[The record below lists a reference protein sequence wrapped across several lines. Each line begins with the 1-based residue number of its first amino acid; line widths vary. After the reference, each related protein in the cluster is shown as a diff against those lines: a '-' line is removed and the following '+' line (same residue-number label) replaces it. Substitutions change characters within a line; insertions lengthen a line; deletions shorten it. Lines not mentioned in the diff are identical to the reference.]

1 MKIWLAWG
9 LQSLDIS
16 AANHP
21 AVHVVMV
28 LKVTRI
34 SWKLGLA
41 CEAEDTAI
49 CNMFDCDLH
58 TCIRTWKLFMYLSI
72 DVVNL
77 HNKYYPILPWLK
89 SSHTTS
95 NQN

>member
-21 AVHVVMV
+21 AVQLVMV
-28 LKVTRI
+28 LKVTMI

-41 CEAEDTAI
+41 CEAEDTAYVTCLTVI
-49 CNMFDCDLH
+49 CTHKNLETVYVSLH
-58 TCIRTWKLFMYLSI
+58 RCSESSQQIVS
-72 DVVNL
+72 
-77 HNKYYPILPWLK
+77 YPSLAEVF
-89 SSHTTS
+89 SF
-95 NQN
+95 